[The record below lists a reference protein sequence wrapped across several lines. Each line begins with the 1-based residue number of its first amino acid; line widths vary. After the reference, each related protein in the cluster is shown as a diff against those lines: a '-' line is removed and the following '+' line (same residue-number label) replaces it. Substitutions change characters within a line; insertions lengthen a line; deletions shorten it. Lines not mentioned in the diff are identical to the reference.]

1 MIREH
6 FCIFISAILFI
17 LGTFLFVKGYR
28 DVDTALNL
36 VIVKQTTGIEF
47 KDETLTGIKFTIL
60 ELYKIGL
67 SELFFSFVLLF
78 SSFGFLM
85 IALFQKI
92 ERVREWR

>member
-6 FCIFISAILFI
+6 FYIFFSVLLFI

-36 VIVKQTTGIEF
+36 VIVKQTTGVEF
-47 KDETLTGIKFTIL
+47 SDVTLTGISVQIL
-60 ELYKIGL
+60 DLYNIGL
-67 SELFFSFVLLF
+67 AELFFSFLSLF
-78 SSFGFLM
+78 SSFGFLL